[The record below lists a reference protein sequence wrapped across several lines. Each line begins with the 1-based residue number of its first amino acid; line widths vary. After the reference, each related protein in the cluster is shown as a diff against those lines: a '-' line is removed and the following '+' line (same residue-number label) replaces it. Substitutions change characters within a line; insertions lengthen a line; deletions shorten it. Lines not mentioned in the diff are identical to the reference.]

1 MGSSTIF
8 CTVWSCTIHPKLL
21 QTNISNLSPTLKP
34 QPLLLHNHYPP
45 KQKNISPT
53 KKLPKY
59 LGPSLVPS
67 SLSVLSL
74 KLQLLG
80 PVLLLTLAVLRRLP
94 LQLST
99 FHDPPEDETTRRC
112 RGGTSKWIS
121 PRSRAREVDPVYIEK
136 IHSLYIQ
143 YIFKKNGIVAE
154 FSRLCNV
161 LITQTSCVVFFQ
173 LRCLHFK
180 VKHVEKSFYLRW
192 VWKLTKKKFQL
203 FLPCCPT
210 KNLETQVS

>member
-112 RGGTSKWIS
+112 RGGDIKMNFPPEQSK
-121 PRSRAREVDPVYIEK
+121 RSGS
-136 IHSLYIQ
+136 SLYWKNPLTIYSIYIQ
-143 YIFKKNGIVAE
+143 KKRDCSGVQSALQRFDNPNQLCCFFPAAVSSFQSEACWKE
-154 FSRLCNV
+154 FLSSLS
-161 LITQTSCVVFFQ
+161 L
-173 LRCLHFK
+173 K
-180 VKHVEKSFYLRW
+180 AD
-192 VWKLTKKKFQL
+192 KKKFQL